1 MISQCGFTIFYHYWQ
16 QLLRPSLFTRYS
28 NNLKNILFILLL
40 SLTISCAHK
49 SSAPI
54 IQREFKVDTVYQRLI
69 DKVFQPIDKIIY
81 SDCNDTA
88 YLMTIQALNRKLDS
102 AKTTREATVITNKLR
117 QVLEDRNDRE
127 IKELKIS
134 LKSANAA
141 YSLRETQV
149 KELTDQLAA
158 MEKTRRVDIRQ
169 QSSSC
174 SWWHI
179 PAILALLALL
189 FFAVLM
195 KVKSPL

>member
-1 MISQCGFTIFYHYWQ
+1 M
-16 QLLRPSLFTRYS
+16 R
-28 NNLKNILFILLL
+28 NIVAILLI
-40 SLTISCAHK
+40 SLTMSCAHK

-54 IQREFKVDTVYQRLI
+54 IQREFKVDTVYNNLI
-69 DKVFQPIDKIIY
+69 KEVFTPVEKIIF

-88 YLMTIQALNRKLDS
+88 YLMTITALNRKLDS
-102 AKTTREATVITNKLR
+102 AKTIRESRMITNQLR
-117 QVLEDRNDRE
+117 NVLEDRNDRE
-127 IKELKIS
+127 IKELKLAI
-134 LKSANAA
+134 KSANAA
-141 YSLRETQV
+141 YALKQTQV

-189 FFAVLM
+189 FFSVLI
-195 KVKSPL
+195 KFKNPL